1 MKSVKLTKRIT
12 ALAGIGASLFFTSNV
27 VGQTSAIAHPSVNAI
42 LQLPA
47 SQTLETSHPTPQT
60 QLIAQ
65 QFIPAISCPNM
76 VRYVFAETRNFLVY
90 ICGRNSRPSMYVAV
104 DKNGRI
110 GGIILPL
117 SSYNSRQFVAANGNV
132 HYILTAQELIVTQG
146 RRIILRERVTRL
158 E

>member
-1 MKSVKLTKRIT
+1 MTSLKLTKPIT
-12 ALAGIGASLFFTSNV
+12 ALAGVGVSLFFTSNV
-27 VGQTSAIAHPSVNAI
+27 VAQASAIAHPSVNAI

-47 SQTLETSHPTPQT
+47 SQSLGTSRPIPQT

-90 ICGRNSRPSMYVAV
+90 ICGINGRPSMYVAV
-104 DKNGRI
+104 DKNGRL

-117 SSYNSRQFVAANGNV
+117 RSYNSRQFVAANGNV

-146 RRIILRERVTRL
+146 RRTILRERVTRL